1 MPWYISM
8 RKNIKL
14 IKKILSNYNKNIEI
28 IKKHNSDEIIMR
40 EESEAYIKIEES
52 EFRRASR
59 EVELRNLLFLQLE
72 EEEKLL
78 LNLKYLKNMND
89 HKMSEELFISN
100 RQIFRKQKA
109 IMDKLDR
116 YVDEFKEIFDI
127 K

>member
-1 MPWYISM
+1 
-8 RKNIKL
+8 
-14 IKKILSNYNKNIEI
+14 
-28 IKKHNSDEIIMR
+28 MR

-72 EEEKLL
+72 EDEKLL
-78 LNLKYLKNMND
+78 LNLKYLKNMNV
-89 HKMSEELFISN
+89 HKVSEELFISN
-100 RQIFRKQKA
+100 RQFFRKQKA

-116 YVDEFKEIFDI
+116 YVDEFKEIFEI

>member
-8 RKNIKL
+8 RENIKL

-28 IKKHNSDEIIMR
+28 IKKHNSNEIIMR

-72 EEEKLL
+72 EDEKLL
-78 LNLKYLKNMND
+78 LNLKYLKNMNV
-89 HKMSEELFISN
+89 HKVSEELFISN
-100 RQIFRKQKA
+100 RQFFRKQKA

-116 YVDEFKEIFDI
+116 YVDEFKEIFEI